1 MREKTRV
8 EKTIVEAE
16 KAVAEARRVVAQA
29 KNKLAKPLRKRAYL
43 AEGKINKYAYLHQ
56 PKKFFEQTGLPQ
68 KVDIPVTMHL
78 EENRLVVS
86 FPKSEVF
93 LKENAK
99 K

>member
-43 AEGKINKYAYLHQ
+43 AEGKSTNTLIFTCRRSFSSKQGYL
-56 PKKFFEQTGLPQ
+56 K
-68 KVDIPVTMHL
+68 
-78 EENRLVVS
+78 RLI
-86 FPKSEVF
+86 FQ
-93 LKENAK
+93 
-99 K
+99 